1 MVLSTETEHSAKRLK
16 SANIPGS
23 FCKKKFG
30 RKKAKIPT
38 FEFKMSLLGTI
49 YQLNLSGGGN
59 LEWSILDE
67 MPLSQNLQCFLCQKT
82 GALQYIYSTTQGKYE
97 FCSVDCLGEAKKHPW
112 FQLIEDLK
120 TTNSAQTSI
129 FRAQEVEIQCLKNE
143 VARLDVLVA
152 NSVITSDTKCLP
164 FQRNDQENNDFMG
177 EESPCSPPAS
187 PGGLSRSPS
196 VHIPLVNSEELI
208 MTNMSSQIISLSQIN
223 DQDNKANTSE
233 GSENTNGQNQE
244 NDDQD
249 FELNVPST
257 KFEESVETN
266 TNDLVIQM
274 KDQEN
279 NDSNVNSELK
289 L

>member
-1 MVLSTETEHSAKRLK
+1 
-16 SANIPGS
+16 
-23 FCKKKFG
+23 
-30 RKKAKIPT
+30 
-38 FEFKMSLLGTI
+38 MSLLGTI
-49 YQLNLSGGGN
+49 YQLNLSGGN
-59 LEWSILDE
+59 LEWSILDQ

-120 TTNSAQTSI
+120 TTNSMQTSI
-129 FRAQEVEIQCLKNE
+129 FRAQEVEIQNLKNE

-164 FQRNDQENNDFMG
+164 FQRNDQENNDFIG

-208 MTNMSSQIISLSQIN
+208 ITNIMTLSQTN
-223 DQDNKANTSE
+223 DQDNNANASE

-249 FELNVPST
+249 FELIVPST

-266 TNDLVIQM
+266 TNDLVILM

>member
-1 MVLSTETEHSAKRLK
+1 MSAPRTQHSPAKPRIVKFYFVQVIL
-16 SANIPGS
+16 
-23 FCKKKFG
+23 KKKSG
-30 RKKAKIPT
+30 KKAFPT

-49 YQLNLSGGGN
+49 YQLKLSGDN

-67 MPLSQNLQCFLCQKT
+67 MPLSQNLPCFLCQKT

-129 FRAQEVEIQCLKNE
+129 FRAQEMEIQCLRNE

-152 NSVITSDTKCLP
+152 NYLIISDTKCLP
-164 FQRNDQENNDFMG
+164 FQRNDQENNDFTS
-177 EESPCSPPAS
+177 EESPRSPPAS
-187 PGGLSRSPS
+187 TGLSRSPP

-223 DQDNKANTSE
+223 DQDNNVNTSE
-233 GSENTNGQNQE
+233 GSEDTNGQNQE
-244 NDDQD
+244 NDHQD
-249 FELNVPST
+249 YELNVPLT
-257 KFEESVETN
+257 KFEESVEIN
-266 TNDLVIQM
+266 TNDLVIKM
-274 KDQEN
+274 NDQEN
-279 NDSNVNSELK
+279 NNSNVNSELK